1 MNHITPH
8 REDQDLF
15 LEPIPEMTSFAF
27 REILMSY
34 IVKIEDRFSIYDSIL
49 TEKTS
54 ENMQYRVFL
63 SENRGTDLA
72 QLRELFN
79 GKLEKNNY

>member
-1 MNHITPH
+1 
-8 REDQDLF
+8 
-15 LEPIPEMTSFAF
+15 
-27 REILMSY
+27 MSY